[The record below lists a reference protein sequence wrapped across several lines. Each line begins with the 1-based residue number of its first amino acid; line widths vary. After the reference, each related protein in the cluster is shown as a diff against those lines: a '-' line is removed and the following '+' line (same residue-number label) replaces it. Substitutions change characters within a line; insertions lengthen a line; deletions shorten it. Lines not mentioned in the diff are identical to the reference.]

1 MSDTPSKS
9 TPAKASAAR
18 RSSSTPAK
26 KATARK
32 PAAKPAAE
40 EKPLDPV
47 TPGVQD
53 TPSPDGGGADTVD
66 AAVSNA
72 TADSAANPPDEPE
85 KGSPAGPDEKAVVK
99 ASRPETGQSVE
110 AFSQGDDPVPTAA
123 NETDRARNG
132 EPTEIGTDRSG
143 KLRERDA
150 VPTAATGHVEHNGAP
165 VSQREAGQTSTEV
178 ALGDDR
184 DRPVADLLNAGVR
197 AEVGTGTGTAAP
209 KDTSADYP
217 STALNRRSARGKAFV
232 PDDRKH
238 QDQPRHGNAQTSTDA
253 TAANATIQSFAGDN
267 FVALRDEKGN
277 EVKPSDFL
285 EVPEGGSGAVR
296 VAKYRVVEEY
306 TVQRTTTTS
315 QRLLF
320 PAGAEVPVQ
329 VAEQL
334 IALHG

>member
-1 MSDTPSKS
+1 MASEPRKS
-9 TPAKASAAR
+9 TPRKAAAS
-18 RSSSTPAK
+18 RSSSSRASGS
-26 KATARK
+26 ARA
-32 PAAKPAAE
+32 AAKPAAE

-53 TPSPDGGGADTVD
+53 TPSPDAGGADTVD
-66 AAVSNA
+66 EGVTNA
-72 TADSAANPPDEPE
+72 TADSAVNPPDEPE
-85 KGSPAGPDEKAVVK
+85 KGSPDGPSEADVLK
-99 ASRPETGQSVE
+99 ASRKETGTSVE

-150 VPTAATGHVEHNGAP
+150 VPTAATGNVDHNGAP
-165 VSQREAGQTSTEV
+165 VNQRDAGQTSTEV

-184 DRPVADLLNAGVR
+184 DRPTADLLNQGVR

-209 KDTSADYP
+209 KDESADYP

-296 VAKYRVVEEY
+296 IAKYRVVEEY